1 MKAMEVRETREAGGG
16 TPGRVAMKI
25 VASPGGLAS
34 APALT
39 DEVTLKAT
47 WKVFLPATARG
58 RAFLTAG
65 ARTEAAL
72 AATTLPGSTAT
83 FAAPTGFSLAGERS
97 TVNLAHVHGGIALGE
112 PLVDGRT
119 FVGTFA
125 VPVRLR
131 RTGACLTLWRTASLR
146 GAIALRRTRATV
158 RLSLTLRRAVP
169 LLPLLGRTVGLLPAL
184 LLLLARLGLHD
195 FAGADLIESGAGRIR
210 KVRELFA
217 GDLLADEFLDVTDLT
232 AFFGDHDGEGVTRGL
247 RTPGAADAVH
257 VILRV
262 EGHIEIDD
270 VADLRHIDAAS
281 GDVRGD
287 ENVVTAVT
295 EAFQGILTLALGAIR
310 MERGDGVPM
319 AGKELR
325 DTVRAMAGAA
335 EDDDGIVID
344 LVEEGLEQI
353 GLLIVRDGEDGVLDG
368 GGRGAAGADL
378 DDLGLLHGPLDEGI
392 DVRRD
397 GGGEEARLAL
407 FGATLKDAADVGQKA
422 HVQHAIRFIQ
432 HEVLYLVET
441 DGAAVQII
449 NETSG
454 RGDEDIDTTLEHG
467 GLFAVADP
475 AENHPSTEIREAAE
489 VAKGS
494 LHLGG
499 QFAGGFQHED
509 ARTGGVLIQ
518 LGKDGQGKGSRL
530 ASAGLGT
537 ANHVFSRQNQRNSA
551 QLNGGRFDIT
561 HGLDAFH
568 HRAGQTQLC
577 KTHSAPCAKRM
588 TKGSGFIRGKG
599 LTGGKKVDWRALS
612 AHGTSGAG
620 GLNTGIYGDYPHR
633 GNPSLAF
640 VGLAPTLPRAMFDIG
655 SLNPQQREAVRT
667 IHGPVLILAGA
678 GTGKTRVITVRIAS
692 MIDRGVNAG
701 NILAVTF
708 TNKAAKEMQERI
720 SKLVPTQRARK
731 GEEKAP
737 RPTICTFHSLCVRI
751 LRQHIEKLGYKK
763 TFVIYSESEQIGVI
777 KKIMSRLS
785 SKGEKSD
792 PRAILSMLSRFKNG
806 GVDSTLFA
814 DESVRA
820 LALHV
825 RRQYDTAL
833 KACNAVD
840 FDDLI
845 LLVLQLFEEHPE
857 ALEACRAKY
866 QYVMVDEYQ
875 DTNAVQF
882 QLVHHLTKEHR
893 NFCVV
898 GDDDQSIYG
907 WRGAEVANL
916 LNLEQHYPEVK
927 VIKLEQN
934 YRSTNTILE
943 AANAVIKNNVQRRGK
958 QLWSEKGQ
966 GEKITIAKY
975 PNDEDE
981 AREIV
986 NQIEFNRMT
995 RQIPWVHHAILFRTN
1010 LQSRPIETALR
1021 KSGVRYHLIGGQSFF
1036 DRREIK
1042 DFMAYLKTFLNPHD
1056 DMSLLRI
1063 ANTPARGLSD
1073 TTMQRLLEASH
1084 ERNCSVYAAMR
1095 HTDVQDSFLTRIKE
1109 SILEFLKFIDTIR
1122 APLDSEDTL
1131 SLSAWANNFLT
1142 ETGYLDDLRKSEKDP
1157 ETAENR
1163 VKNIADLVA
1172 TLDTT
1177 PAGTPKPQDRLVEFM
1192 EEMTLDTERA
1202 EDKEVKGDAVTLIT
1216 MHSVKGLEYP
1226 HVFIVGLEE
1235 GLLPHSRSK
1244 VEGTLDEE
1252 RRLFYVAITRA
1263 QETLTMSHCD
1273 TRKRYGQPMPCHPSS
1288 FLKELPAN
1296 LVEHLSEKAKKP
1308 VTVETGKS
1316 IFAGIRASLG

>member
-1 MKAMEVRETREAGGG
+1 MG
-16 TPGRVAMKI
+16 TPGRMAEKAVA
-25 VASPGGLAS
+25 PGGLDGFSNLA
-34 APALT
+34 
-39 DEVTLKAT
+39 VKG
-47 WKVFLPATARG
+47 LPATAG
-58 RAFLTAG
+58 RKASLPTGLVA
-65 ARTEAAL
+65 EAAF
-72 AATTLPGSTAT
+72 AATTLPLSRAT
-83 FAAPTGFSLAGERS
+83 FATFAGLGLARERS
-97 TVNLAHVHGGIALGE
+97 TVNLAHIRRGIALGE

-119 FVGTFA
+119 FVGAF
-125 VPVRLR
+125 PVTVGLR
-131 RTGACLTLWRTASLR
+131 RARARTTILLR
-146 GAIALRRTRATV
+146 RPAALRRAITLRRTRAAV
-158 RLSLTLRRAVP
+158 RLSLPLPLRRAVA
-169 LLPLLGRTVGLLPAL
+169 LWLILLGWTILLLTA
-184 LLLLARLGLHD
+184 LLLLARFRLHD
-195 FAGADLIESGAGRIR
+195 FAGTDLVEGGAGRVR
-210 KVRELFA
+210 KVRELFTS
-217 GDLLADEFLDVTDLT
+217 DFLADEFLDIADLAT
-232 AFFGDHDGEGVTRGL
+232 LFSDHDSEGIARGL
-247 RTPGAADAVH
+247 RAAGAADAMH

-262 EGHIEIDD
+262 ERDIEIDD
-270 VADLRHIDAAS
+270 VTDLRHIDTTR
-281 GDVRGD
+281 GDVGRD
-287 ENVVTAVT
+287 EHVVTAIT
-295 EAFQGILTLALGAIR
+295 KALQGVLALALSTIR
-310 MERGDGVPM
+310 VERSDRMAV

-325 DTVRAMAGAA
+325 DAVRAMAGTA
-335 EDDDGIVID
+335 EDDDGVVID
-344 LVEEGLEQI
+344 LIEKRLEQI
-353 GLLIVRDGEDGVLDG
+353 GLLIIRDGEDGVLDG
-368 GGRGAAGADL
+368 GGRRAASTDL
-378 DDLGLLHGPLDEGI
+378 NDLGLLHGPLDEGI

-397 GGGEEARLAL
+397 GRGEQAGLAL
-407 FGATLKDAADVGQKA
+407 LGAALHDAAHIRQEA
-422 HVQHAIRFIQ
+422 HVQHAVRFIED
-432 HEVLYLVET
+432 EVLHLIET
-441 DGAAVQII
+441 DGAAVQVIDKP
-449 NETSG
+449 SG
-454 RGDEDIDTTLEHG
+454 SSHQDVHSTFKLIHLLT
-467 GLFAVADP
+467 VADT
-475 AENHPSTEIREAAE
+475 AEDDNGAQIGETGEITE
-489 VAKGS
+489 GG
-494 LHLGG
+494 LHLGS
-499 QFAGGFQHED
+499 QFTGGFQHQH
-509 ARTGGVLIQ
+509 ARCGGGFFQ

-530 ASAGLGT
+530 ASTRLGT
-537 ANHVFSRQNQRNSA
+537 ANHVFTGQNQRNSA
-551 QLNGGRFDIT
+551 QLNGGRLDIT

-577 KTHSAPCAKRM
+577 KTHSAPWAKYR
-588 TKGSGFIRGKG
+588 TKGSGFSSQKRISGA
-599 LTGGKKVDWRALS
+599 KKVVWRALS
-612 AHGTSGAG
+612 GSGTSDA
-620 GLNTGIYGDYPHR
+620 NRSDTMVYGVSWHE

-692 MIDRGVNAG
+692 MIDRGVNPG

-708 TNKAAKEMQERI
+708 TNKAAREMQERVNQ
-720 SKLVPTQRARK
+720 LVPTQRARK
-731 GEEKAP
+731 GEEKTP

-825 RRQYDTAL
+825 RRQYDMAL

-845 LLVLQLFEEHPE
+845 LLVLQLFEEHPD

-866 QYVMVDEYQ
+866 KYVMVDEYQ

-916 LNLEQHYPEVK
+916 LNLEQHFPEVK

-934 YRSTNTILE
+934 YRSTNTILD

-1042 DFMAYLKTFLNPHD
+1042 DFMAYIKTFINPHD
-1056 DMSLLRI
+1056 DISLLRI

-1073 TTMQRLLEASH
+1073 TTMQRLLEMSH

-1122 APLDSEDTL
+1122 APLESEDTL
-1131 SLSAWANNFLT
+1131 SLSNWANGFLT

-1177 PAGTPKPQDRLVEFM
+1177 PTGTPKPQERLVEFL

-1216 MHSVKGLEYP
+1216 MHSCKGLEYP
-1226 HVFIVGLEE
+1226 HVFIVGMEE

-1263 QETLTMSHCD
+1263 QETLSMSHCD

-1288 FLKELPAN
+1288 FLKEMPEN
-1296 LVEHLSEKAKKP
+1296 LVEHLSEKSKKP